1 MWIFIVM
8 DFPVHRKSGRAEQKA
23 FCSKIEKDGF
33 LKMHKNLYA
42 RHSSTLGNAL
52 THKKRVIGW
61 VVRRCQVSILLVGDK
76 QSEYAFHQLGYR
88 SRKNADDLLEMPD
101 NIEFF

>member
-1 MWIFIVM
+1 MV
-8 DFPVHRKSGRAEQKA
+8 
-23 FCSKIEKDGF
+23 
-33 LKMHKNLYA
+33 
-42 RHSSTLGNAL
+42 
-52 THKKRVIGW
+52 W

-101 NIEFF
+101 NIDFFNGKRHDYLLIRLLWHTGF

>member
-42 RHSSTLGNAL
+42 
-52 THKKRVIGW
+52 
-61 VVRRCQVSILLVGDK
+61 QVSILLVGDK

-88 SRKNADDLLEMPD
+88 SRKNADDLLEIPD